1 MTQPAPSPLPLPQ
14 GKREPIRVA
23 LVDDHSIVRRG
34 LSAYLA
40 AQPGIVIAGEAS
52 NGEEA
57 LANAAAWRADVIV
70 MDILMPGGIDGI
82 ETTKRLKKA
91 LPEAHIIVLSGY
103 SDDARI
109 IGALRAGA
117 ITYVEKDSEPEQLL
131 AAVRGA
137 AEGQAILDPS
147 LMQRVMQ
154 AQTMRHSDVLTER
167 EAEVLKL
174 LAEGLTNA
182 EIAARLF
189 VGEETVKTHVANI
202 LRKLGL
208 AHRTQAAV
216 YALRNGWAS

>member
-1 MTQPAPSPLPLPQ
+1 MT
-14 GKREPIRVA
+14 ETIRVA

-34 LSAYLA
+34 LGAYLS
-40 AQPGIVIAGEAS
+40 AQPSVTLAGEAS
-52 NGEEA
+52 SGAEA
-57 LANAAAWRADVIV
+57 LARAAQWQADVIV

-82 ETTKRLKKA
+82 ETTRRLKQM
-91 LPEAHIIVLSGY
+91 LPNTQIIVLSGF

-131 AAVRGA
+131 EAVRGA
-137 AEGQAILDPS
+137 AQGRAVFEPA

-154 AQTMRHSDVLTER
+154 AQRMRHSDVLSAR
-167 EAEVLKL
+167 ETEVLKL
-174 LAEGLTNA
+174 VAGGLTNA
-182 EIAARLF
+182 EIAHQLS
-189 VGEETVKTHVANI
+189 VSEETVKTHVASI

-216 YALRNGWAS
+216 YALRNGWAT

>member
-1 MTQPAPSPLPLPQ
+1 MARS
-14 GKREPIRVA
+14 IRVA

-34 LSAYLA
+34 LGAYLA
-40 AQPGIVIAGEAS
+40 AQPGVTLAGEAS
-52 NGEEA
+52 SGEAA
-57 LANAAAWRADVIV
+57 LQHAAQWQADVIV

-82 ETTKRLKKA
+82 ETTRRLRLA
-91 LPEAHIIVLSGY
+91 QPNTQIIVLSGF

-131 AAVRGA
+131 EAVRGA
-137 AEGQAILDPS
+137 AEGRAVFEPA

-154 AQTMRHSDVLTER
+154 AQAMRHSDVLSAR
-167 EAEVLKL
+167 EAEVLKHI
-174 LAEGLTNA
+174 ADGLTNA
-182 EIAARLF
+182 EIATRLN
-189 VGEETVKTHVANI
+189 VSEETVKTHVASI

-216 YALRNGWAS
+216 YALRNGWAT